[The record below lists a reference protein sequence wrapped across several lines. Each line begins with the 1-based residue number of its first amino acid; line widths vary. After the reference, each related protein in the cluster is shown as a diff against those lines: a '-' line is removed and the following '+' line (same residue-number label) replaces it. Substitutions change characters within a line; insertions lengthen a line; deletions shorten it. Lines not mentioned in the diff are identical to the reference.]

1 LPIINRLK
9 SAWNVFRQN
18 ESPLADDYE
27 MGPST
32 YTPSSPTRTRRAFTN
47 ERTVIQSIYAQISI
61 DVADIIFRHV
71 QFDEND
77 RYVGDIDSP
86 LNDCLTFEPNLDQG
100 PRAFRQD
107 IAMTLC
113 DKGVAAIVPID
124 TTVDPQTNEIVDIF
138 SLRIGEI
145 VCWYPKHVR
154 VSVYNEN
161 TGNREE
167 VTVPKR
173 IVAIV
178 ENPLYTVMNE
188 INSTYQRLVRKLS
201 LLDAVDEQSASGK
214 LDLIIQLPYNL
225 RSEAMQKRAE
235 TRREQIEMQ
244 LKDSK
249 YGIAY
254 SDSTEKI
261 TQLNRPVENNLLK
274 QVEYLTDMLYN
285 QLGITKA
292 VMDGSADEKAML
304 NYHNRTIKPI
314 VDAIKEAMQRSFL
327 GAVKTKKRERIYYYL
342 DAFKL
347 VPMAQLAEIT
357 DVLSRNEVLSPNE
370 VRGIIGFKPA
380 TDPKAD
386 QLINSN
392 MPQADR
398 AQASTQAV
406 DDMDQVMN
414 DVFDSLGSDLD
425 KILASTTPS
434 SNGKVTAN
442 GSG

>member
-1 LPIINRLK
+1 
-9 SAWNVFRQN
+9 
-18 ESPLADDYE
+18 
-27 MGPST
+27 
-32 YTPSSPTRTRRAFTN
+32 
-47 ERTVIQSIYAQISI
+47 
-61 DVADIIFRHV
+61 
-71 QFDEND
+71 
-77 RYVGDIDSP
+77 

>member
-1 LPIINRLK
+1 MPILNRLK

-18 ESPLADDYE
+18 ESPLADDYD
-27 MGPST
+27 MGPATHMS
-32 YTPSSPTRTRRAFTN
+32 SSPARPRRMFTN

-61 DVADIIFRHV
+61 DFADILLRHV

-77 RYVGDIDSP
+77 RYVGDVDSP

-124 TTVDPQTNEIVDIF
+124 TTVDPESNEIMDIF

-145 VCWYPKHVR
+145 VGWYPKHVR
-154 VSVYNEN
+154 VSVYNEAK
-161 TGNREE
+161 GIREE

-201 LLDAVDEQSASGK
+201 LLDAVDEQTASGK

-225 RSEAMQKRAE
+225 RSEARQKQAE
-235 TRREQIEMQ
+235 NRREQIEMQ

-254 SDSTEKI
+254 SDATEKI
-261 TQLNRPVENNLLK
+261 TQLNRPAENNLLK

-285 QLGITKA
+285 QLGITKT
-292 VMDGSADEKAML
+292 VMDGTADEKTML
-304 NYHNRTIKPI
+304 NYQNRTIKPML
-314 VDAIKEAMQRSFL
+314 DATKEAMQRSFL

-342 DAFKL
+342 DPFKL
-347 VPMAQLAEIT
+347 VPMAQLAEIADT
-357 DVLSRNEVLSPNE
+357 LARNEVLSSNE
-370 VRGIIGFKPA
+370 IRGIIGFKPSN
-380 TDPKAD
+380 DPKAD

-398 AQASTQAV
+398 AQASTAV
-406 DDMDQVMN
+406 LSDMDSAMN
-414 DVFDSLGSDLD
+414 DTFDDLSSELDAILEQLGS
-425 KILASTTPS
+425 
-434 SNGKVTAN
+434 G
-442 GSG
+442 

>member
-1 LPIINRLK
+1 MPILNRIK
-9 SAWNVFRQN
+9 SAWNVFRQD
-18 ESPLADDYE
+18 ESRSFSEDFEL
-27 MGPST
+27 GPSIT
-32 YTPSSPTRTRRAFTN
+32 TTSSPARPRRMFSN
-47 ERTVIQSIYAQISI
+47 ERTIIQSIYAQISI
-61 DVADIIFRHV
+61 DVADIVFRHV

-77 RYVGDIDSP
+77 RYIGDVDSP

-113 DKGVAAIVPID
+113 DKGVAAIVPVD

-154 VSVYNEN
+154 VSVYNEAK
-161 TGNREE
+161 GIREE

-173 IVAIV
+173 IVAII

-201 LLDAVDEQSASGK
+201 LLDAVDEQTASGK

-225 RSEAMQKRAE
+225 RSAARQQQAE
-235 TRREQIEMQ
+235 QRRSQIEMQ

-254 SDSTEKI
+254 SDATEKI

-285 QLGITKA
+285 QLGITKT
-292 VMDGSADEKAML
+292 VMDGTADEKSML
-304 NYHNRTIKPI
+304 NYQNRTIKPI

-327 GAVKTKKRERIYYYL
+327 GAVKTKKRERIFYYL
-342 DAFKL
+342 DPFKL
-347 VPMAQLAEIT
+347 VPMEQLADIADT
-357 DVLSRNEVLSPNE
+357 FARNEVLSSNE
-370 VRGIIGFKPA
+370 IRGIIGFKPNT

-392 MPQADR
+392 NIRYDAAGNQMSSSPEIL
-398 AQASTQAV
+398 S
-406 DDMDQVMN
+406 DMDSAMN
-414 DVFDSLGSDLD
+414 DTFDSLSADLD
-425 KILASTTPS
+425 EILASL
-434 SNGKVTAN
+434 GD
-442 GSG
+442 G

>member
-1 LPIINRLK
+1 MPILNRLK

-18 ESPLADDYE
+18 ESPLADDYD

-32 YTPSSPTRTRRAFTN
+32 HTSSSPARTRRTFTN

-61 DVADIIFRHV
+61 DVADVIFRHV

-77 RYVGDIDSP
+77 RYVGDIESP

-113 DKGVAAIVPID
+113 DKGVAAIVPVD
-124 TTVDPQTNEIVDIF
+124 TTVEPQSNEIIDIF
-138 SLRIGEI
+138 SLRIGEV

-154 VSVYNEN
+154 VSVYNEAK
-161 TGNREE
+161 GAREE
-167 VTVPKR
+167 VTIPKR

-201 LLDAVDEQSASGK
+201 LLDAVDEQTASGK

-225 RSEAMQKRAE
+225 RSAARQQQAE

-254 SDSTEKI
+254 SDATEKI

-292 VMDGSADEKAML
+292 VMDGTADEKAML

-314 VDAIKEAMQRSFL
+314 VDAMKEAMQRSFL
-327 GAVKTKKRERIYYYL
+327 GAVKTKKRERIYYFL
-342 DAFKL
+342 DPFKL
-347 VPMAQLAEIT
+347 VPMGQLAEIT
-357 DVLSRNEVLSPNE
+357 DKFTRNEVLSSNE
-370 VRGIIGFKPA
+370 IRGIIGFKPSA
-380 TDPKAD
+380 DPKAD
-386 QLINSN
+386 QLVNSN

-398 AQASTQAV
+398 GMAGEQALS
-406 DDMDQVMN
+406 DMDAIMN
-414 DVFDSLGSDLD
+414 GVFDGLSSDLD
-425 KILASTTPS
+425 EMLK
-434 SNGKVTAN
+434 NV
-442 GSG
+442 